1 MPPLSTEEII
11 AGKVV
16 RHSMQPQLV
25 GVLTGQS
32 MKALVAMAE
41 VQWGLETRFEALH
54 VLEALDNQED
64 SSFETLVAR
73 KRYELIELLRSL
85 MTFEKLNGSLSNVM
99 YSMRTAEI
107 DFLAHQFVPVLKF
120 VNSPLSRLLIADEVG
135 LGKTIEAGLIWTECR
150 ARYQA
155 RRLLVVCPPT
165 LVPKWIRELKN
176 RFSIEAEYVDAA
188 GLKGKFEQ
196 FERRGPTT
204 SFALVTSYHAIR
216 PRRQERK
223 LLAPWLR
230 FHNTDVEFTGE
241 ANEEARWGARPE
253 FYKSLLEWE
262 GKSSFLDLAVF
273 DEAHLMKNTATANH
287 FVGDILSSCSQSV
300 LALSAT
306 PLTTKT
312 RDLYALLK
320 LVDPDMFH
328 EEAIFTALSKRNIPA
343 VRLTRE
349 LQKASIDSGKCL
361 ELLDQIPESSAR
373 NNLRSQ
379 IEEIEEIEAL
389 PESRK
394 IDLLGKANRLNE
406 LGTFL
411 SRTRKVE
418 LNTQVAIREPVTL
431 DVHPSHEEMTLYNAV
446 LAMIRQRVAEAGNN
460 LSMFHLIAPALSM
473 TSCLPVMAEKLRSG
487 DYRWGDLDELA
498 ALDSAY
504 TEGTTDLDFVG
515 EDQDNYR
522 GSLDILPT
530 YDFEAFD
537 SKYAKLRENL
547 LERAPDEK
555 IIIFAFFK
563 PTLRYLERRLTQD
576 GITCTMVT
584 GDIKDMDER
593 DRLLQNFQNEE
604 TRILLCSE
612 VIAEGVD
619 LQFCR
624 VLVNYDLPWNP
635 MRVEQRIGRIDR
647 IGQKAD
653 SIVIINFNVHGTI
666 DGSIVTQLHEKIGL
680 FKDNV
685 GDLDGIMGD
694 HVNQLTLSLL
704 ANQLT
709 PEQRDEKIRRTTE
722 AIELEKSRIAEID
735 EESDTLLGLRSFLQ
749 NSVTKGQSLGR
760 YIKPSELRLFAI
772 EFFADCYEGQG
783 ACTLN
788 WDTPEAHCLTL
799 MFSFAA
805 LSDFE
810 TYLNAESLPWPQ
822 GFNKST
828 RMVTLAFDPAVHE
841 KLRNTHRKLTLV
853 NHVHPFVAWMI
864 KSYQRRKQTW
874 HPASAV
880 QVASD
885 SVPGGTYLYL
895 IMRVLLKHPALTKEE
910 LLFRAVDV
918 ADRSPVDPL
927 ASEALINDVIE
938 RGASWVLSSGFDD
951 FSGQLD
957 TAFTTVTGDCAR
969 IHESFLEELELR
981 INTKR
986 SQIIT
991 HFERQ
996 IQTQNR
1002 RLESMISS
1010 NRARPQDITGT
1021 RTRIRN
1027 LETRFEEEI
1036 SVLDAT
1042 AEVSPEFKRV
1052 ACGIIKVTPLS

>member
-1 MPPLSTEEII
+1 MPPLTTDEII
-11 AGKVV
+11 AEKVV
-16 RHSMQPQLV
+16 RHTMQPQLV
-25 GVLTGQS
+25 GVLTGRI
-32 MKALVAMAE
+32 MKALVIMAE
-41 VQWGLETRFEALH
+41 VKWGLETKFEALQ
-54 VLEALDNQED
+54 VLEALDIHED
-64 SSFETLVAR
+64 NSFETLVAK
-73 KRYELIELLRSL
+73 KRYERIEFLRSL

-99 YSMRTAEI
+99 YSMHTAEI

-120 VNSPLSRLLIADEVG
+120 VNSPLSRLLVADEVG

-150 ARYQA
+150 ARYNA

-176 RFSIEAEYVDAA
+176 RFSIEAEYADADA
-188 GLKGKFEQ
+188 LRLKFEQ
-196 FERRGPTT
+196 FERRGPST

-223 LLAPWLR
+223 LLSPWIR
-230 FHNTDVEFTGE
+230 FHDTDVEFTGAVDE
-241 ANEEARWGARPE
+241 KAKWGPRPE

-287 FVGDILSSCSQSV
+287 FVGDVLSSCSQSV

-328 EEAIFTALSKRNIPA
+328 EEAVFNDLSRRNIPA
-343 VRLTRE
+343 VRLVRE
-349 LQKASIDSGKCL
+349 LQKAVINQEKCL
-361 ELLDQIPESSAR
+361 NLLDLIPESAAR
-373 NNLRSQ
+373 NNLRDHIQEVGDIQNLSESQ
-379 IEEIEEIEAL
+379 
-389 PESRK
+389 K
-394 IDLLGKANRLNE
+394 IGLLGKANRLNE
-406 LGTFL
+406 LGAFL

-418 LNTQVAIREPVTL
+418 LNVQVAIREPVTL
-431 DVHPSHEEMTLYNAV
+431 DVYPSQEELALYNAV

-460 LSMFHLIAPALSM
+460 LSIFHLIAPALTM

-487 DYRWGDLDELA
+487 DYRWGDIDELA
-498 ALDSAY
+498 TLDSIY
-504 TEGTTDLDFVG
+504 TESSTDLAFVG
-515 EDQDNYR
+515 EDQDSYQ
-522 GSLDILPT
+522 GVFEILPN
-530 YDFEAFD
+530 YDFEAND

-563 PTLRYLERRLTQD
+563 QTLRYLQRRLTQD
-576 GITCTMVT
+576 GIRCSLVT

-593 DRLLQNFQNEE
+593 DQLLQKFQTED

-666 DGSIVTQLHEKIGL
+666 DGSIVTQLHAKIGL

-685 GDLDGIMGD
+685 GDLDGIMGE
-694 HVNQLTLSLL
+694 HVNQLTHELL

-709 PEQRDEKIRRTTE
+709 PEQVEEKIRRTTE

-735 EESDTLLGLRSFLQ
+735 EESETLLGLRSFLQ
-749 NSVTKGQSLGR
+749 NSVTNGQSLGR
-760 YIKPSELRLFAI
+760 YIKSSELRLFAN
-772 EFFADCYEGQG
+772 EFFADCYEGQS

-788 WDTPEAHCLTL
+788 WDTPQEHCLTFV
-799 MFSFAA
+799 FSFAA

-810 TYLNAESLPWPQ
+810 AYLSAESLAWPR
-822 GFNKST
+822 GFDRMT
-828 RMVTLAFDPAVHE
+828 RTVALTFDPDVHE
-841 KLRNTHRKLTLV
+841 KLRKTHKKLTLV
-853 NHVHPFVAWMI
+853 NHLHPFVSWMI
-864 KSYQRRKQTW
+864 KSYQRRKKIW
-874 HPASAV
+874 HPAAAV
-880 QVASD
+880 QVESD
-885 SVPGGTYLYL
+885 IVPSGVYIYL
-895 IMRVLLKHPALTKEE
+895 IMRVLIKHPALSKEE
-910 LLFRAVDV
+910 LLYRVVNVEDHV
-918 ADRSPVDPL
+918 SLESMV
-927 ASEALINDVIE
+927 SEALINEVIE
-938 RGASWVLSSGFDD
+938 RGTSWTLASGFHDY
-951 FSGQLD
+951 SEHLD
-957 TAFTTVTGDCAR
+957 TAFETVTQDCAR

-986 SQIIT
+986 AQIKT

-996 IQTQNR
+996 IQTQYR
-1002 RLESMISS
+1002 RLENMITSA
-1010 NRARPQDITGT
+1010 RARPQDITGT
-1021 RTRIRN
+1021 RTRIAN
-1027 LETRFEEEI
+1027 LEIRLQEELGL
-1036 SVLDAT
+1036 LDAST
-1042 AEVSPEFKRV
+1042 EVSPEFKRV
-1052 ACGIIKVTPLS
+1052 ACGIIKVNH